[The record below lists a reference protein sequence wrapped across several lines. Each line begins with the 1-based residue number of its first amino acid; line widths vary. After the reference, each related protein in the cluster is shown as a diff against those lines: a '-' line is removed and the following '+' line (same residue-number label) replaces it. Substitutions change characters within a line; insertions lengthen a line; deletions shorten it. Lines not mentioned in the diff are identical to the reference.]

1 MRRQGAR
8 MVDTEGV
15 ERGDTYLQLRHPVL
29 TFGLLV
35 RARLTLLAAP
45 LFAGSPPTADGAP
58 IAGKT
63 PVAMAKVVIGC
74 VGTVY
79 GYNHGLSAVLVES
92 ELSRALPNQTGSQGR
107 WGEAKEMR
115 CRNANEGNGQDALV
129 WSGSARC
136 FQLVVF
142 VRDRDSD

>member
-1 MRRQGAR
+1 M
-8 MVDTEGV
+8 
-15 ERGDTYLQLRHPVL
+15 

-45 LFAGSPPTADGAP
+45 LLVGSPPTADGAP

-63 PVAMAKVVIGC
+63 PVAMAKVVIGY

-79 GYNHGLSAVLVES
+79 GYNHGLSPVLVES
-92 ELSRALPNQTGSQGR
+92 ELVRALPNQTGSLGR

-115 CRNANEGNGQDALV
+115 CRSANEGMDGM
-129 WSGSARC
+129 R
-136 FQLVVF
+136 
-142 VRDRDSD
+142 